1 MSAES
6 ANRSSAGRPSRG
18 RFITLE
24 GGEGVGKSTNVAF
37 VAGWLRDHGCEVVT
51 TREPGGTP
59 LAESI
64 RDLLLAVRDEPVAE
78 LTELLLVFAA
88 RAQHL
93 DAVIRPALARGAWV
107 LCDRFTDATYAYQG
121 GGRGIDP
128 AQIATLETLV
138 QKGLQPDL
146 TLYLDLAPEAAAK
159 RLGDRER
166 DRIEQ
171 ERHTF
176 FERVRA
182 AYLSR
187 ASGSSRYRIV
197 DASQSLNAVQADLAK
212 ILGEF
217 LAEGAS

>member
-1 MSAES
+1 MTVSRAP
-6 ANRSSAGRPSRG
+6 AGGAGRG
-18 RFITLE
+18 RFVTLE

-37 VAGWLRDHGCEVVT
+37 VARWLRDHGCEVVT

-64 RDLLLAVRDEPVAE
+64 RDLLLTVREEPVAGM
-78 LTELLLVFAA
+78 TELLLVFAA

-93 DAVIRPALARGAWV
+93 EQVIRPALARGAWV

-121 GGRGIDP
+121 GGRGLDP
-128 AQIATLETLV
+128 ATIASLETLV
-138 QKGLQPDL
+138 QAGLQPDL
-146 TLYLDLAPEAAAK
+146 TLYLDLAPEAAAR

-171 ERHTF
+171 ERRSF

-182 AYLSR
+182 TYLTR
-187 ASGSSRYRIV
+187 AAGSPRYRVV
-197 DASQSLNAVQADLAK
+197 DAGQSLEAVQTDLAK
-212 ILGEF
+212 ILTEF
-217 LAEGAS
+217 LAEHPA